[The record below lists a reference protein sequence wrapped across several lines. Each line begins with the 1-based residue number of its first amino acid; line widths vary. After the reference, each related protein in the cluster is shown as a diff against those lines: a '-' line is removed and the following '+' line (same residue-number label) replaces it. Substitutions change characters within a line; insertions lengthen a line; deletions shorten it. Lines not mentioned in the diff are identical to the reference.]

1 MKKPKKPIGK
11 SARAIEKLRA
21 SGVPVEDLTSQGGA
35 MGFLGGVKK
44 PSK

>member
-1 MKKPKKPIGK
+1 VKKPKKPTGK
-11 SARAIEKLRA
+11 SAKAIEKLKA
-21 SGVPVEDLTSQGGA
+21 SGVSVEETSQGGA